1 MSSRPLRSRSQLTK
15 QLTKKVR
22 RCIHSVT
29 ISVKLLHRVN
39 NYLQHI
45 MGLIELSLISN
56 DDTARKKLLE
66 SAKKECSGLSRMLDE
81 HVKRQAQEQP

>member
-1 MSSRPLRSRSQLTK
+1 
-15 QLTKKVR
+15 
-22 RCIHSVT
+22 VT

-45 MGLIELSLISN
+45 MGLIELALLSN
-56 DDTARKKLLE
+56 DDAARSKLLE
-66 SAKKECSGLSRMLDE
+66 NAKKQIREMSHMLDE